1 MEAEGRDWSSLDQK
15 KTLGAVK
22 MTISKYL
29 QGCQGQTLL
38 AAHQI
43 SILSFFS
50 TKSTLILFRKDRCLA
65 KNVHLPDSLHLEK
78 AT

>member
-1 MEAEGRDWSSLDQK
+1 
-15 KTLGAVK
+15 

-43 SILSFFS
+43 SILSFFP
-50 TKSTLILFRKDRCLA
+50 TKSTLFRKDQCLA

-78 AT
+78 AA